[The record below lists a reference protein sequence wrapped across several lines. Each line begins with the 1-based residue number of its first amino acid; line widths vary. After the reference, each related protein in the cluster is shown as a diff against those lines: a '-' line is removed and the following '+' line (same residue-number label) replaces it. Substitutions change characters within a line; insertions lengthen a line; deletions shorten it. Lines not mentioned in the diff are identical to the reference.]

1 MTAPTK
7 AAKHLRWAEEALLT
21 ATGQRRTDLLAK
33 AEHLRGQLD
42 GRCRMCGREIEAKDS
57 VAIGLGSHCARMAA
71 GS

>member
-21 ATGQRRTDLLAK
+21 ATGQRRSDLLAK

-42 GRCRMCGREIEAKDS
+42 GRCRSCGRKIEAADSLARQLGPYCAKD
-57 VAIGLGSHCARMAA
+57 AA
-71 GS
+71 A